1 MKSLLVLRQ
10 HIINFV
16 GKNEVYLKPVFKLLL
31 SLIALLFINRKL
43 GYMQKIDNTSVVLI
57 AALMCSFMPMNF
69 IVLIAA
75 IFVLLHMYA
84 LSIECAAVTL
94 VIFVILFLLYF
105 RFSPKDTIVV
115 VLTPILQ
122 ILGVPYIIPVSMGL
136 LGNPAS
142 AVSVGCGLIVS
153 YMLKTI
159 NGNAAALSSME
170 TEDVATRFRLIIDS
184 LLDNKLMILMIA
196 AFGIT
201 IILVYVI
208 RRLPMDYSW
217 PAAIITGAIAQSVL
231 ILVGSLMLDVSVSKA
246 GIIVGS
252 LLAIVIG
259 FVIQFIWFNVDYSRT
274 EKVQFEDDDYYYYV
288 KAVPKANVS
297 MPQRTVKKINTA
309 KRRPQSA
316 PVRTR
321 VKEEED

>member
-75 IFVLLHMYA
+75 VFVLLHMYA

-94 VIFVILFLLYF
+94 VIFVILFLLFF

-122 ILGVPYIIPVSMGL
+122 SLGIPYIIPVSMGL

-153 YMLKTI
+153 FMLKTI

-170 TEDVATRFRLIIDS
+170 TEDIATRFRLIIDS

-201 IILVYVI
+201 IILVYII

-231 ILVGSLMLDVSVSKA
+231 ILVGSLMLDVSVSKP

-252 LLAIVIG
+252 LLAAVVG
-259 FVIQFIWFNVDYSRT
+259 FLVQFIWFNVDYSRT

-297 MPQRTVKKINTA
+297 MPQKTVKKINTA

-321 VKEEED
+321 PQEPED